1 MIERAERRADVATL
15 PRTCVEQGSLK
26 RSIKYRV
33 ELSVGGFYCNGGG
46 GEEGGLGG
54 GGDYMGAVA
63 PLLCGFL

>member
-33 ELSVGGFYCNGGG
+33 ELSVGVFLLQWRGRGGRG
-46 GEEGGLGG
+46 VGG
-54 GGDYMGAVA
+54 GGDYLSAVA